1 MGRAIVREPKA
12 FLMDEPLSNLDAK
25 LRVQMRSEI
34 ERIQCEL
41 GVTTLY
47 GARDQVEAIR
57 HVRQSEWAIPSVRVR
72 ADWCGASAPG
82 TGVSAVA
89 VEPACPAT
97 AMMTTIAA
105 AVGRYLLFASMV
117 PPLWRTSDAWEG
129 GRRRPPTCRH
139 QGTSIERCALSRG
152 HLLRSTEGP
161 TPSGKR

>member
-57 HVRQSEWAIPSVRVR
+57 HVRQSERAIP
-72 ADWCGASAPG
+72 
-82 TGVSAVA
+82 
-89 VEPACPAT
+89 
-97 AMMTTIAA
+97 
-105 AVGRYLLFASMV
+105 
-117 PPLWRTSDAWEG
+117 
-129 GRRRPPTCRH
+129 
-139 QGTSIERCALSRG
+139 
-152 HLLRSTEGP
+152 
-161 TPSGKR
+161 

>member
-1 MGRAIVREPKA
+1 
-12 FLMDEPLSNLDAK
+12 
-25 LRVQMRSEI
+25 MRSEI

-72 ADWCGASAPG
+72 ADWCVASAPG

-117 PPLWRTSDAWEG
+117 LPSG
-129 GRRRPPTCRH
+129 GRVTPGKAGVVARLRAGIKERRSI
-139 QGTSIERCALSRG
+139 GVLSAGATS
-152 HLLRSTEGP
+152 
-161 TPSGKR
+161 